1 MHWANW
7 WDWPSHQQI
16 LGTTLQSAKIQGAFG
31 QGNSKLCHLCLPFS
45 HTRCH
50 SKGWDCCSR
59 SPVAIMVVPSL
70 ATTCLS
76 HSTPLHLRH
85 WLLPSDPLLILPPE
99 LTMNF
104 LSVFIDFCHLGP
116 RSDPGP
122 SCHSPPCS
130 DPESRGYLQHFLSS
144 DTLLLFNY

>member
-1 MHWANW
+1 MVNV
-7 WDWPSHQQI
+7 I
-16 LGTTLQSAKIQGAFG
+16 LSYVIFVSRLAQ
-31 QGNSKLCHLCLPFS
+31 LPL
-45 HTRCH
+45 
-50 SKGWDCCSR
+50 SKGGDCCLS

-85 WLLPSDPLLILPPE
+85 RLLPSDPLLILPPE
-99 LTMNF
+99 LTMKF
-104 LSVFIDFCHLGP
+104 LSFLLIFVHLGP

-144 DTLLLFNY
+144 DTLLLFNYHICHTFLAWDIFPNLALKHVS